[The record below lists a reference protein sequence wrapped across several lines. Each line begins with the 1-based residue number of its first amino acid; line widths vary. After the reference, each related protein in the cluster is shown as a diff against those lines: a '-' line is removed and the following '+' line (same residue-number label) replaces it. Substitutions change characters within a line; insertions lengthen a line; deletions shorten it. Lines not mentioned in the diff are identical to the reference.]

1 MCCVCSVW
9 LLENLETVRGN
20 VGFVSHALLL
30 PPSQRLRI
38 AHFVASYCPFTA
50 GILKRSTTFGK
61 TAVTKQFCSLAYD
74 LRCMAGHVC
83 WLCSTA
89 GTDHCCQLLCCKKQG
104 DWESCWHCSLSTVIR
119 GCFCC
124 CREENAKGARSHF
137 LALLLNLYKP
147 YLNANLYFA
156 SIKKSGVLLF

>member
-1 MCCVCSVW
+1 MCLFCLASGGFGDSERERWVCI
-9 LLENLETVRGN
+9 
-20 VGFVSHALLL
+20 
-30 PPSQRLRI
+30 PCII
-38 AHFVASYCPFTA
+38 ATTLTKTAVASYCPFTA

-61 TAVTKQFCSLAYD
+61 TAVRKQFCSLAYD

-124 CREENAKGARSHF
+124 CKEENAKGARSHF

-147 YLNANLYFA
+147 YLNANFYFA